1 MKEVQEVYMGVALQA
16 GLGQDPARQAALFSG
31 LSGDK
36 FFHALPC
43 LHKLLNHE

>member
-31 LSGDK
+31 LSGTLIK
-36 FFHALPC
+36 FFALYIYI
-43 LHKLLNHE
+43 NY